1 MKEQSEVEL
10 IGGIYRRIY
19 AQRIRLDERINS
31 DALSF
36 AAEAFYFRVHA
47 AADDYGIFPATP
59 RICKAETSPL
69 RNCSVTDVAGW
80 LDELEAVGLIRRF
93 DVGAERFG
101 SIGEFLAMQ
110 PAGRNGKR
118 VRRYPAP
125 PSDLWESGGIRVRPG
140 ESKRDIAD
148 LGASSESPA
157 HSIAL
162 HSSAVHSSAA
172 QRKRHPESNGESN
185 TALGKQISGES
196 NGVLIREI
204 KKMSKSEFDSQFASQ
219 RRRDDLAMTLCH
231 ALKMPG
237 GEVLTHAPKSRRAV
251 QWRGDMTDIIENVVP
266 AMIAGGPRETV
277 RALEAAG
284 KIKNARSALA
294 VLKTNL
300 RDRGI
305 LE

>member
-118 VRRYPAP
+118 VHAER
-125 PSDLWESGGIRVRPG
+125 S
-140 ESKRDIAD
+140 
-148 LGASSESPA
+148 
-157 HSIAL
+157 
-162 HSSAVHSSAA
+162 SSAA
-172 QRKRHPESNGESN
+172 
-185 TALGKQISGES
+185 
-196 NGVLIREI
+196 
-204 KKMSKSEFDSQFASQ
+204 KSACVYGW
-219 RRRDDLAMTLCH
+219 RA
-231 ALKMPG
+231 
-237 GEVLTHAPKSRRAV
+237 AP
-251 QWRGDMTDIIENVVP
+251 
-266 AMIAGGPRETV
+266 
-277 RALEAAG
+277 L
-284 KIKNARSALA
+284 RSSD
-294 VLKTNL
+294 VGSSSTMRPK
-300 RDRGI
+300 
-305 LE
+305 